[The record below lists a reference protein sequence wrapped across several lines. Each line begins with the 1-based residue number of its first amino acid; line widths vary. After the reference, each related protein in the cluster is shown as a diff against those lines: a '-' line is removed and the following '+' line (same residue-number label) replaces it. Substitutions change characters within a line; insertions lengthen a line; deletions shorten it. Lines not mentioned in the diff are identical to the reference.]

1 MKKNLFGW
9 LAMATML
16 VGTGCSSDEV
26 VNDYSPEN
34 AIQFGTYVGKNADG
48 RASIVDINVIGEDG
62 FGVFAYYTDQT
73 PWDEYTKKNEPNFMN
88 NTKVTKPNDKWYYS
102 PLKYWPNNDDAMVTF
117 FAYAPWQEGTSGSQ
131 IVLNRTE
138 AKLDFKVENNVKD
151 QVDLIWSSSNYV
163 NAKKQTVDGEVKF
176 EFKHALSRIGF
187 TVQAAVNQVAPGGS
201 IDEHTV
207 ITLNRIVLGTNT
219 NGFFETGTL
228 DLNAVTATWT
238 NQEGEQSFEL
248 NATNGN
254 FIQDSNVLTSASNNQ
269 VLLMDKDVDGEDDFL
284 MIIPEEMEELSVYIE
299 YTVATNEEGKD
310 DSSVITNKI
319 TRKIDDINFVA
330 GNAYTLNL
338 VLGMTSVNISATV
351 EPWYEQTG
359 NQVDLPLNLN

>member
-48 RASIVDINVIGEDG
+48 RASIVDVDVIGNDG
-62 FGVFAYYTDQT
+62 FGVFAYYTNQT
-73 PWDEYTKKNEPNFMN
+73 PWANYSEKDTPNFMN
-88 NTKVTKPNDKWYYS
+88 NTQVTKQGSEWHYS

-117 FAYAPWQEGTSGSQ
+117 FAYAPWQNGTSDSQ
-131 IVLNRTE
+131 IVLNNTE
-138 AKLDFKVENNVKD
+138 AKLDFTVENNVKD

-163 NAKKQTVDGEVKF
+163 DANKQTVDGEVEF
-176 EFKHALSRIGF
+176 VFKHALSRIGF

-228 DLNAVTATWT
+228 DLNAATATWT

-254 FIQDSNVLTSASNNQ
+254 FIQNSNVLTSASNTQ

-284 MIIPEEMEELSVYIE
+284 MIIPENMEDLSVYIE
-299 YTVATNEEGKD
+299 YTVATDAGNADE
-310 DSSVITNKI
+310 SVITNTI
-319 TRKIDDINFVA
+319 TRTINEINFVA

-338 VLGMTSVNISATV
+338 VLGMTSVKISATV
-351 EPWYEQTG
+351 ESWNEQTG